1 MLRHTLE
8 TFLNRQWYGEHTHTH
23 LNNSQ
28 IPSRKTQGVWL
39 FCMRPLEW
47 LYTRLARQHWN
58 KPKYQALRQQ
68 ALPVPVVVVGNIVA
82 GGSGKTPI
90 TQALAQ
96 ALTHKGLRVGIVSR
110 GYGGT
115 VRHALRVDAAF
126 PQQYGDEPCLL
137 ARTTGCPVAVAA
149 KRRDAVLLLC
159 ADTSLNLDIIL
170 SDDGL
175 QHAGLHRDFE
185 LCVIGTRGLGNGR
198 GLPAGAL
205 REPITRLESVDAVVC
220 WQAGDY
226 SPANTAFNPNSQTR
240 ILFSHVPHYWVQ
252 GRHSALQC
260 LDGSAVPETD
270 NSLSALASVQ
280 KIHNT
285 PIVAAAGLAQP
296 QPFYDAL
303 AAAGLSFTTL
313 PVPDH
318 GCLSAAQLATIT
330 PNAWLLVTEKD
341 AVKLR
346 QLAANAANLANV
358 VDTAL
363 PDSLAARI
371 LVVPW
376 RVQLPAE
383 LVDNI
388 AALVR

>member
-1 MLRHTLE
+1 
-8 TFLNRQWYGEHTHTH
+8 
-23 LNNSQ
+23 
-28 IPSRKTQGVWL
+28 
-39 FCMRPLEW
+39 MRPLEW

-58 KPKYQALRQQ
+58 KPQYQALRQQ
-68 ALPVPVVVVGNIVA
+68 VFPVPIVVVGNIVA

-110 GYGGT
+110 GYGAT
-115 VRHALRVDAAF
+115 VRYAMRVDEQSA
-126 PQQYGDEPCLL
+126 QQYGDEPCLL
-137 ARTTGCPVAVAA
+137 ARTTGCPVAVAP

-205 REPITRLESVDAVVC
+205 REPITRLGSVDAVVC
-220 WQAGDY
+220 WQAGDC
-226 SPANTAFNPNSQTR
+226 SPANTAFNPNSQTL
-240 ILFSHVPHYWVQ
+240 ISSSHVPHYWVQ
-252 GRHSALQC
+252 GSHSALQC
-260 LDGSAVPETD
+260 LDGSTAKE
-270 NSLSALASVQ
+270 NSLSALAACQ
-280 KIHNT
+280 QAQAR
-285 PIVAAAGLAQP
+285 PIVVAAGLAQP
-296 QPFYDAL
+296 QPFYDAMT
-303 AAAGLSFTTL
+303 AAGLSFSTL

-318 GCLSAAQLATIT
+318 GCLSAAQLAAIA

-346 QLAANAANLANV
+346 QLAANAANV
-358 VDTAL
+358 VNTAL
-363 PDSLAARI
+363 PDSLVVRI

-376 RVQLPAE
+376 RVQLPVE
-383 LVDNI
+383 LVDKI
-388 AALVR
+388 AALVGA